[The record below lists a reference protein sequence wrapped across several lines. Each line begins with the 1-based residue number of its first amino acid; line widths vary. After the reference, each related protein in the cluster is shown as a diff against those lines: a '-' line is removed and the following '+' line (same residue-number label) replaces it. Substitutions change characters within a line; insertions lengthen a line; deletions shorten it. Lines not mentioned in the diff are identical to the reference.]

1 MPELCN
7 MRGAGSKW
15 AGRSLQVP
23 RLPLHVASVVAL
35 VLSLAGAP
43 GGNAQSN
50 TSGSGSGTHGVM
62 NGNFPQR
69 SDMGTLAADEYDPL
83 MNERRLRALNM
94 ERQKEMVSDTNKL
107 LKLAR
112 ELNAEVAGQKTEAL
126 TPDQLHKIAEIEKL
140 ARNVRE
146 RMTSAVGETQT
157 MIPPASIVYP
167 AQH

>member
-1 MPELCN
+1 
-7 MRGAGSKW
+7 MREGGSRSV
-15 AGRSLQVP
+15 GRSLQYL
-23 RLPLHVASVVAL
+23 RMPLYVAPAVAL
-35 VLSLAGAP
+35 LLSLACTARSQSQS
-43 GGNAQSN
+43 GN
-50 TSGSGSGTHGVM
+50 SGSGVPHTTMG
-62 NGNFPQR
+62 GNFPQR
-69 SDMGTLAADEYDPL
+69 SDMGPLATDEYDP
-83 MNERRLRALNM
+83 MITERRLRALNM

-112 ELNAEVAGQKTEAL
+112 ELNAEVAGQKAEML

-167 AQH
+167 VH